1 MPWCSCH
8 IPPMFN
14 HEEGHHVACWLYD
27 RERDYREVSLEEAQK
42 EASASQV
49 V

>member
-1 MPWCSCH
+1 
-8 IPPMFN
+8 MFN